1 VREHDTF
8 GPVATSRGRRR
19 FDDDD
24 STFLKRGR
32 LEPALTTDP
41 DLPDTGDGWSSWD
54 AAVHGPEP
62 RPDWVVTEHAAV
74 DVELGMLKTGKEAD
88 VFLVRRHVPDTG
100 RTSLLAAKRYRD
112 ADHRMFHR
120 DAGYLEG
127 RRVRRSREMRA
138 MTNRT
143 SFGREL
149 IAGQWAAAEFDA
161 LSRLWLAGRETGL
174 IAVPYPVQLSGT
186 ELMLEFIG
194 DPEAG
199 EAAPRLAQTR
209 PDPETLDSLWRQL
222 VDALTVL
229 ARAGLAHGD
238 LSPYNLLVDAGR
250 LVLIDLPQ
258 VVDVVGNPQGPSF
271 LARDVTRVAEWFAA
285 RGLPPEIGRPEALFD
300 ELIAAAGITQGP
312 RASQQ

>member
-1 VREHDTF
+1 
-8 GPVATSRGRRR
+8 
-19 FDDDD
+19 
-24 STFLKRGR
+24 
-32 LEPALTTDP
+32 
-41 DLPDTGDGWSSWD
+41 
-54 AAVHGPEP
+54 
-62 RPDWVVTEHAAV
+62 
-74 DVELGMLKTGKEAD
+74 MLKTGKEAD
-88 VFLVRRHVPDTG
+88 VFLVRRGVPDTD

-112 ADHRMFHR
+112 AEHRLFHR

-161 LSRLWLAGRETGL
+161 LSRLWHVGRDTGL
-174 IAVPYPVQLSGT
+174 IAVPYPVQVSGT

-194 DPEAG
+194 DPETG
-199 EAAPRLAQTR
+199 EAAPRLAQAR
-209 PDPETLDSLWRQL
+209 PDAETLDNLWRQL

-238 LSPYNLLVDAGR
+238 LSPYNLLVDRGR

-258 VVDVVGNPQGPSF
+258 VVDVVANPQGREF
-271 LARDVTRVAEWFAA
+271 LARDVKVVATWFAA
-285 RGLPPEIGRPEALFD
+285 RGMSPQKVDADVLTRELLAEAGL
-300 ELIAAAGITQGP
+300 
-312 RASQQ
+312 R